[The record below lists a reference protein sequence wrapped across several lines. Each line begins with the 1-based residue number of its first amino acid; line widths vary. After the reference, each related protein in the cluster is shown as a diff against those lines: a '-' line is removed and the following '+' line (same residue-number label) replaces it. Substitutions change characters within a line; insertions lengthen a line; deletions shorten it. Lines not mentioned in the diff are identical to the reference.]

1 MKSTPTLPQSLNL
14 LPEEDRKRIGRE
26 RLWRYL
32 IVVYSF
38 MAALLVTGAVL
49 LLPTYFF
56 LFFQYR
62 GVADQLAATQLNA
75 NSEQTQKTELLIK
88 GTNAKLQRLAARH
101 ALAAS
106 PVTKYLQ
113 DVITRVPP
121 TITLLSFVYEQQTDA
136 ITLRGNATTREDLL
150 VFIDKLRTHQD
161 FSNVESPVTNILKEH
176 DVLFNISFIVSKKE
190 RTP

>member
-32 IVVYSF
+32 TVVYSF
-38 MAALLVTGAVL
+38 TAAFLVMGATL

-62 GVADQLAATQLNA
+62 SIADQLAAAQLNA
-75 NSEQTQKTELLIK
+75 DSEQTQKTELLIK
-88 GTNAKLQRLAARH
+88 GTNTKLQRLAAQH

-106 PVTKYLQ
+106 PVTQYLQ

-121 TITLLSFVYEQQTDA
+121 TITLLSFAYEQQTGA
-136 ITLRGNATTREDLL
+136 ITLQGNAATREDLL
-150 VFIDKLRTHQD
+150 TFINKLRAHQD
-161 FSNVESPVTNILKEH
+161 FSHVESPVTNILKER
-176 DVLFNISFIVSKKE
+176 DILFTISFTVSE
-190 RTP
+190 RKRAL